1 MLTKLL
7 LAHYY
12 FYDSLHK
19 TFINLR
25 CILIMKKLNT
35 LGIGPKIGIVTIP
48 YFLVTL
54 FLSIYYKD
62 IFRVCTTFDRPLYIA
77 GIILLVIG
85 LVFYAVTVRL
95 LLKGIKTTTLM
106 TTGTYYL
113 CQNPLYAGIMLMIL
127 PSVSFLLHTW
137 LILTTSL
144 VAYIIFKINIK
155 SEYLEM
161 ESFFGEAYLA
171 YKKNTPELF
180 PFPFK
185 KWFGKKEK

>member
-1 MLTKLL
+1 
-7 LAHYY
+7 
-12 FYDSLHK
+12 
-19 TFINLR
+19 
-25 CILIMKKLNT
+25 MKKLNA
-35 LGIGPKIGIVTIP
+35 LGIGPKIGMVAIP

-54 FLSIYYKD
+54 FLSIHYKE
-62 IFRVCTTFDRPLYIA
+62 IFRVCAAWDRPLYIA
-77 GIILLVIG
+77 GIVLLLIG

-95 LLKGIKTTTLM
+95 LLKGIKKTALM

-113 CQNPLYAGIMLMIL
+113 CQNPLYAGIMLMIV

-144 VAYIIFKINIK
+144 VAYIMFKINIK
-155 SEYLEM
+155 SEYREM
-161 ESFFGEAYLA
+161 ESFFGEAYLS

-185 KWFGKKEK
+185 KWFGK